1 MAALAGMAVAP
12 TAAGAA
18 ARTEAGEVTEAATA
32 TAAATAAAAAPVV
45 CLLEEEVGTWGEE
58 RAVMAGGAGVV
69 GCAVEAMVGAMAAPT
84 AEAGAKVEV
93 VLTAA
98 LTEVVIDDGLR

>member
-18 ARTEAGEVTEAATA
+18 AGTEAGEATEAARA
-32 TAAATAAAAAPVV
+32 TEAVTAAAAAPVV

-58 RAVMAGGAGVV
+58 RAVMAGAAALVGHVV
-69 GCAVEAMVGAMAAPT
+69 VATGGSMAASTGGREAKVEAVRMAAPT
-84 AEAGAKVEV
+84 EVE
-93 VLTAA
+93 
-98 LTEVVIDDGLR
+98 IGDG

>member
-18 ARTEAGEVTEAATA
+18 AGTEAGEVTEAATA
-32 TAAATAAAAAPVV
+32 TSAATAAAEAPVV

-58 RAVMAGGAGVV
+58 RVVMAGAGALVGHVV
-69 GCAVEAMVGAMAAPT
+69 VARGGSMAAST
-84 AEAGAKVEV
+84 GGREAKVEAV
-93 VLTAA
+93 RKAA
-98 LTEVVIDDGLR
+98 PMEVVIGDG